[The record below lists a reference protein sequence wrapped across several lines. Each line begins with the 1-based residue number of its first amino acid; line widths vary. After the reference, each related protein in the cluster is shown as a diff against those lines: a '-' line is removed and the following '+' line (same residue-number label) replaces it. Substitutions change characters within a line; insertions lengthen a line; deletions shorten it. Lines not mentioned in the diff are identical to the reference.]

1 MNDTLA
7 LIFLYKIGLTLVA
20 ASWALLESP
29 THSPPVAE
37 CPGADQAPHLAQ
49 PPGLNTPRVTLLPG
63 GVNTGA
69 MMLMRIHSPF
79 GICWGLAPGLLWVPK
94 SSDVQGP
101 HSLPSEYAV
110 LHPRIGRND

>member
-29 THSPPVAE
+29 THSPPAAE

-63 GVNTGA
+63 GVNWCDDADENT
-69 MMLMRIHSPF
+69 LTL
-79 GICWGLAPGLLWVPK
+79 WYLLGVGPRTPVGTK
-94 SSDVQGP
+94 ILRCSRSS
-101 HSLPSEYAV
+101 
-110 LHPRIGRND
+110 